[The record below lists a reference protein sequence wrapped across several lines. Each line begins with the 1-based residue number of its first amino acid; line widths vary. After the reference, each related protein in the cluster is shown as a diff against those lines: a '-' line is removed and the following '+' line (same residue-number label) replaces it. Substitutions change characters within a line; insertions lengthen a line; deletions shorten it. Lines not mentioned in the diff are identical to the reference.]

1 MDRSETVAH
10 ADTRTLDLLVPTFIQ
25 VRQERDCLY
34 LHCREDSPKRLV
46 LGLAGGSALA
56 LRAEGIAHIKL
67 YGIRWALG
75 VDLPLGEAAVA
86 AAAIAE
92 KLATHEA
99 LQSLGFKLLLRQACL
114 SVLCEGEQVP
124 GQAPTA
130 LAILAILRGTAG
142 VEYLQ
147 NLVVKGRQR
156 RQKRAAWTFEVDL
169 LALGI
174 EEPAASEPAIT
185 GNDPTGNPSG
195 NPSGN
200 DTVEAFQE
208 LVAAAD
214 VLPEPSLPWWQRLL
228 PLTAI
233 PTAPQPVTLAI
244 ALMATGT
251 LVVLGDRALPPMAL
265 PTEPV
270 PPPPV
275 VENRSPRQNFNNA
288 TLNEKLDLVEWHRQK
303 YRRPPD
309 VMILG
314 SSRALRGVDP
324 TVLEETLAARGYPG
338 VSILNMGL
346 NGATA
351 RVMRLQVLDI
361 LRAAQRPRLIILAD
375 GLRAFNN
382 NREDRTYR
390 EIASSPGYQLL
401 TAQTPTPS
409 ANPSTKEVALGQ
421 RAVQALLPSFR
432 DREGR
437 REWLVSGYGGL
448 TQALSDREETLQA
461 NFPEL
466 KVEMDAK
473 GFLAV
478 NETFDPAAYFANHR
492 VASGEFDS
500 DYRNFNGTGEQMA
513 AFYELAQFCQ
523 QQGIRL
529 VVVNLPL
536 HESYLDETRRR
547 YEAFFNERMQK
558 LATRLGFVYL
568 NLSERWHQNPELF
581 SDPSHL
587 NYRGARVVSRYLGS
601 SGAIPWEHLR

>member
-1 MDRSETVAH
+1 MDKSETVVQGRDT
-10 ADTRTLDLLVPTFIQ
+10 DTRTFELLAPTFAQ

-34 LHCREDSPKRLV
+34 LHCREDSPKRLI

-67 YGIRWALG
+67 YGNRWALG
-75 VDLPLGEAAVA
+75 VDLPLGEAAIA

-92 KLATHEA
+92 KMATHDA
-99 LQSLGFKLLLRQACL
+99 LQPLSFKLLLRQACL
-114 SVLCEGEQVP
+114 SVLCEGEREP
-124 GQAPTA
+124 MQAPTA

-156 RQKRAAWTFEVDL
+156 RQKRADWTFEVDL

-174 EEPAASEPAIT
+174 EAPAPTPPEPLVTA
-185 GNDPTGNPSG
+185 
-195 NPSGN
+195 GN

-208 LVAAAD
+208 LVAAED
-214 VLPEPSLPWWQRLL
+214 ILPESPPPWWQRFPL
-228 PLTAI
+228 LTAN
-233 PTAPQPVTLAI
+233 PLALAI
-244 ALMATGT
+244 ALMTTG
-251 LVVLGDRALPPMAL
+251 VVVVVGDRAFQTMAL
-265 PTEPV
+265 PTESV
-270 PPPPV
+270 PTPLV
-275 VENRSPRQNFNNA
+275 SENRLPRQNFNNA

-324 TVLEETLAARGYPG
+324 TVLEETLAARGYPN
-338 VSILNMGL
+338 VSILNMGI

-351 RVMRLQVLDI
+351 RVMRLQLLDI
-361 LRAAQRPRLIILAD
+361 LSAPQRPRMVILAD

-401 TAQTPTPS
+401 ATQAPEATTQPAAVGFGERFVQT
-409 ANPSTKEVALGQ
+409 
-421 RAVQALLPSFR
+421 LLPSFR
-432 DREGR
+432 DRQRR
-437 REWLVSGYGGL
+437 REWLVSGYSWL
-448 TQALSDREETLQA
+448 TQVLSDREKTLQA

-466 KVEMDAK
+466 KVEMDTK
-473 GFLAV
+473 GFLAID
-478 NETFDPAAYFANHR
+478 ELFEPESYFANRR

-523 QQGIRL
+523 RQGIAL

-536 HESYLDETRRR
+536 HETYLDETRRR
-547 YEAFFNERMQK
+547 YEAFFNGRMQK

-568 NLSERWHQNPELF
+568 NLSERWQQNSELF

-601 SGAIPWEHLR
+601 SGAIPWNRVR